1 MWSNHCQRNEE
12 WYTCCPN
19 VSLDTCGPNCVDKT
33 TITVS
38 HRHSSCLSICLFM
51 LGCLSLSTCCL
62 NSVIDR
68 QINTSFIHSF
78 IVVLCVWNKLHNNSQ
93 YSEAGL
99 HDDSYFK
106 RDHHFCFSQFI
117 EHNGLQYFPVG
128 YFSWMRFICCLHYI
142 ALVKSLHKG
151 SWLPDV
157 NSLNPPIRAFFSL
170 NVYIFHPEVYLI
182 FPNWQPCIHYR
193 KSLDE
198 LKTLANMQVGV

>member
-1 MWSNHCQRNEE
+1 M
-12 WYTCCPN
+12 
-19 VSLDTCGPNCVDKT
+19 SLDTCGPNCVDKT

-38 HRHSSCLSICLFM
+38 HRHSSCLSIYCM

-117 EHNGLQYFPVG
+117 EHNGLQYLPAG

-157 NSLNPPIRAFFSL
+157 NSLNPPIRAFF
-170 NVYIFHPEVYLI
+170 
-182 FPNWQPCIHYR
+182 FP
-193 KSLDE
+193 
-198 LKTLANMQVGV
+198 